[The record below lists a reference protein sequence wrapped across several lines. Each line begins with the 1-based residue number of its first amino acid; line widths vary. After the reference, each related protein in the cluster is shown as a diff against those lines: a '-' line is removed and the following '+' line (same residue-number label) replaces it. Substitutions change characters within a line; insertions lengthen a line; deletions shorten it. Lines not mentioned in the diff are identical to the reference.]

1 MNQDQV
7 FPETPREEP
16 PVETPTPVN
25 EPAAEIPCGDATEPS
40 EVLRET
46 PAEIS
51 AEVPEEPTETE
62 KPMESSA
69 QTEPTDPIAPAEIQP
84 EPSEP
89 AEVQPEPVE
98 PVEVPTVDAENDLP
112 KEKPRKNG
120 IWLVIGIIAVS
131 ISLLIGAFAIW
142 AAGNNDDALTFP
154 QDGEGLQIPQSNTP
168 SFNFRDDVTEEDK
181 LTPQEIIAKVSPS
194 VVVVSVEGSGVAGFG
209 TGFIYTDNGYILT
222 NAHVVDDASRIT
234 VTDYYGKTYAATL
247 IGADSQSDVAVIKIN
262 ATGLKAVEFGQ
273 SSAVVPG
280 DTVIAIGT
288 PYAEE
293 LSFTA
298 TQGMVS
304 AIREGLNFP
313 KLGYTLDLIQ
323 HDAPINSGNSGGP
336 LINVYGQVI
345 GINSIKITGSYEN
358 LGFALQIDDVLPL
371 AEEMMNNGKVSR
383 PGIGIK
389 AHSNVVREEGGVEI
403 SEIVPQGAAEKAGL
417 KKGDIIMKIDDVD
430 VTNFATMK
438 KAIQSKKIGDTVTVT
453 YIRDGQE
460 YTASLVLGALEN

>member
-1 MNQDQV
+1 
-7 FPETPREEP
+7 EP

-25 EPAAEIPCGDATEPS
+25 EPAAENPCGDATEPS
-40 EVLRET
+40 EVLTET
-46 PAEIS
+46 PSEIS
-51 AEVPEEPTETE
+51 AEVPAEPTESE
-62 KPMESSA
+62 N
-69 QTEPTDPIAPAEIQP
+69 PIAPAEIQP

-222 NAHVVDDASRIT
+222 NAHVVDDATRIT